1 MASNRK
7 FVTNF
12 VRIVIL
18 VALSV
23 LFITLHH
30 FLNSNISLRGEA
42 LSQRTEQRISSRI
55 NFKNRNEQISNGSS
69 TERKSGVYGLDTKT
83 NLVIHDKSGR
93 FYTLQEYQ
101 TIPTNVILNKDSDII
116 FQWWSMRK

>member
-18 VALSV
+18 VALGV

-30 FLNSNISLRGEA
+30 FLNSNISLRGDT
-42 LSQRTEQRISSRI
+42 LSQRTEQKISSRI
-55 NFKNRNEQISNGSS
+55 NFKDRNEQISNGSS
-69 TERKSGVYGLDTKT
+69 AERKKRCV
-83 NLVIHDKSGR
+83 
-93 FYTLQEYQ
+93 
-101 TIPTNVILNKDSDII
+101 
-116 FQWWSMRK
+116 